1 VFLVHSRAS
10 DEHCALGRN
19 SCQTIY
25 KETTSVEEIIYG
37 GEKKPLHFDGGEKKK
52 AVSLLGG
59 RDGKR
64 DRRNKLLC
72 TNVEVQGQ
80 QVQPVENIMR

>member
-1 VFLVHSRAS
+1 MFLVHSRAS

-37 GEKKPLHFDGGEKKK
+37 GKKKPSILMVGKKK
-52 AVSLLGG
+52 KQFPFWEEGMGNMTVGISY
-59 RDGKR
+59 
-64 DRRNKLLC
+64 C
-72 TNVEVQGQ
+72 VQMWKCKASKCSQ
-80 QVQPVENIMR
+80 

>member
-1 VFLVHSRAS
+1 MFLVHSRAS

-37 GEKKPLHFDGGEKKK
+37 GKKKTLHFDGGEKKK
-52 AVSLLGG
+52 AVSLWEEGMG
-59 RDGKR
+59 NMTVGISY
-64 DRRNKLLC
+64 C
-72 TNVEVQGQ
+72 VQTWKCKASKCSQ
-80 QVQPVENIMR
+80 QRIS

>member
-1 VFLVHSRAS
+1 MFLVHSRAS

-37 GEKKPLHFDGGEKKK
+37 GKKKTLHFDGGEKKK
-52 AVSLLGG
+52 QFPFWEEGMG
-59 RDGKR
+59 
-64 DRRNKLLC
+64 
-72 TNVEVQGQ
+72 NVTVGISYCVQMWKCKASKCSQ
-80 QVQPVENIMR
+80 QRIS